1 MNIFK
6 KKNNRYKRKTLR
18 SYEEYTKDT
27 YKFRVDEILEDI
39 SSNDKEYIKLVEE
52 SELLY
57 NQLKSVLCEEDKEI
71 LLKYSDAC
79 WGRQGYSEQ
88 RLAEQVYEDLEC
100 V

>member
-6 KKNNRYKRKTLR
+6 KKNNRYKSKTLR

-57 NQLKSVLCEEDKEI
+57 KQLKSVLCEEDKEI
-71 LLKYSDAC
+71 LLRYSDTC

-88 RLAEQVYEDLEC
+88 RLVEQVYEDLRR
-100 V
+100 

>member
-6 KKNNRYKRKTLR
+6 KKNNRYKSKTLR

-39 SSNDKEYIKLVEE
+39 ASNDKEYIKLVEE

-57 NQLKSVLCEEDKEI
+57 NKLKSVLCEEDKEI
-71 LLKYSDAC
+71 LLRYSDTC

-88 RLAEQVYEDLEC
+88 RLVEQVYEDLRR
-100 V
+100 